1 MFKKTVLENGLRII
15 TVPETHTK
23 AVTVMVLVGTGSKYE
38 SKEINGISH
47 FLEHMFFK
55 GTPRRPTKTDIS
67 EPFDRVGGIY
77 NAFTGEDYTGYWAKV
92 EKSHFDLA
100 LDIISDMFL
109 NSKLEEEEINR
120 ERGVINEEIN
130 MYYDDPMSHV
140 QLLWT
145 ELLYG
150 DQPAGRP
157 IAGTKESVFGIN
169 RKKMVEYFTK
179 QYVAKNTIVCL
190 GGNFDEKEAIEKVKR
205 YFSNIRS
212 GNFSKKDSVIEKQE
226 KPALSLHF
234 RETDQTHICLGFRG
248 YSLNHP
254 QKYVQELL
262 AVALGGMMSSRMF
275 LKIREEMGLAYY
287 ISAVSEQ
294 NPEAGF
300 IQARAG
306 LDNSRIEPA
315 IISIINEYKKIRE
328 EGIGL
333 EELKKAKDNVIG
345 KMTLALEASDAMAS
359 FYAIQD
365 LLEEKTET
373 PEQYFSLLNKVTPED
388 IKNVAKDIFRP
399 GNMNLAIIGPYKE
412 AEKFKKLLNI

>member
-38 SKEINGISH
+38 NKEINGISH

-109 NSKLEEEEINR
+109 NSKLEEGEINR

-157 IAGTKESVFGIN
+157 IAGTKESVSGIN
-169 RKKMVEYFTK
+169 REKMVEYFTK

-190 GGNFDEKEAIEKVKR
+190 GGNFDEKEAIEKVKG
-205 YFSNIRS
+205 YFTNIRS
-212 GNFSKKDSVIEKQE
+212 GSFYKKDPVVEKQE

-254 QKYVQELL
+254 QKYAQELL

-287 ISAVSEQ
+287 ISAISEQ
-294 NPEAGF
+294 NPETGF

-306 LDNSRIEPA
+306 LDNNRIEQA
-315 IISIINEYKKIRE
+315 IVSIVSEYKRIKE

-388 IKNVAKDIFRP
+388 IKSVANDIFRP
-399 GNMNLAIIGPYKE
+399 ENMNLAIIGPYKE
-412 AEKFKKLLNI
+412 AEKFTKLLNI